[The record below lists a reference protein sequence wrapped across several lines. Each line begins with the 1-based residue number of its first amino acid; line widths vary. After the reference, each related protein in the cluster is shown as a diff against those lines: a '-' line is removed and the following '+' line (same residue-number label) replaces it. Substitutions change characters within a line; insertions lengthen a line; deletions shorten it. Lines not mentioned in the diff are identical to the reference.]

1 MHSQQ
6 TKPDSADSHGVLHP
20 YLKTSFEATAP
31 GTHPIRDQAGEVVE
45 DVKELGRVALDA
57 GEKKAGELRHQGD
70 EMLKQGRQ
78 QMENAQARVEEFV
91 RERPMRAV
99 LYAVGA
105 GFIASLL
112 LRR

>member
-6 TKPDSADSHGVLHP
+6 TKPDSADSHAVLHP
-20 YLKTSFEATAP
+20 YLKSGFSASEP
-31 GTHPIRDQAGEVVE
+31 GTHAIRDQAGEVVE
-45 DVKELGRVALDA
+45 DVKVLGRVALDA
-57 GEKKAGELRHQGD
+57 GEKKIGDLRHQGD
-70 EMLKQGRQ
+70 ELLKHGRQ
-78 QMENAQARVEEFV
+78 EMENVQARVEGFV

>member
-1 MHSQQ
+1 MHIPQ
-6 TKPDSADSHGVLHP
+6 TKPDSTDSHGVLTPH
-20 YLKTSFEATAP
+20 LKSSFEASAP

-45 DVKELGRVALDA
+45 DVKELGRLTRDA
-57 GEKKAGELRHQGD
+57 GEKKVAELRHQGD
-70 EMLKQGRQ
+70 ELIAQGRQ
-78 QMENAQARVEEFV
+78 ELENAQARIEGFV